1 MSLTTPRAA
10 PMPSRDLEE
19 AYAFCE
25 ALIRDVDKDR
35 YLASLFAPAASRP
48 HLFALYAFSFE
59 VSRVR
64 EVVSEPLP
72 GEVRLQWWRDALSVL
87 SQGSAQSNPVSMAL
101 LDTIERFRLPV
112 APLVALIDARIFDL
126 YDDPM
131 PTVADLEGYCG
142 ETCSALIRLASLI
155 LAGGEDPGGTEAA
168 GHAGVAYAVTGLLRA
183 FPWHA
188 MRGQV
193 YVPKEYLLAYG
204 ATRDDIASGRGGPGV
219 LSAMADMRQLAR
231 HHLART
237 RDLRSTIAPEIAPAF
252 LPTSLVETYLR
263 RMEKPDYDPFT
274 TVIQTPQWHRQWH
287 IWRQARRAARG

>member
-1 MSLTTPRAA
+1 MSLTTPRAT
-10 PMPSRDLEE
+10 PTPNRDLGG

-72 GEVRLQWWRDALSVL
+72 GEVRLQWWRDALSGP
-87 SQGSAQSNPVSMAL
+87 SQGSSQSNPVSMAL

-112 APLVALIDARIFDL
+112 APLVALIDVRIFDL

-131 PTVADLEGYCG
+131 PTVAELEGYCG

-155 LAGGEDPGGTEAA
+155 LAGGEDPGGAEAA
-168 GHAGVAYAVTGLLRA
+168 GHAGDVAGRYRRGLPRSDRPPHRCVHTLHPHGA
-183 FPWHA
+183 WGH
-188 MRGQV
+188 RG
-193 YVPKEYLLAYG
+193 ARG
-204 ATRDDIASGRGGPGV
+204 GRGPDPG
-219 LSAMADMRQLAR
+219 
-231 HHLART
+231 
-237 RDLRSTIAPEIAPAF
+237 
-252 LPTSLVETYLR
+252 R
-263 RMEKPDYDPFT
+263 RRGGRVVDG
-274 TVIQTPQWHRQWH
+274 
-287 IWRQARRAARG
+287 RR

>member
-1 MSLTTPRAA
+1 MSLTTPRAMTS
-10 PMPSRDLEE
+10 PNRDLEE
-19 AYAFCE
+19 AYAYCE

-35 YLASLFAPAASRP
+35 YLANLFAPANSRP
-48 HLFALYAFSFE
+48 HLFALHAFSFE

-72 GEVRLQWWRDALSVL
+72 GEVRLQWWRDALGGA
-87 SQGSAQSNPVSMAL
+87 SQASAQSNPVSMAL
-101 LDTIERFRLPV
+101 IDTIERFHLPV
-112 APLVALIDARIFDL
+112 APLIALIDARIFDL

-155 LAGGEDPGGTEAA
+155 LAGGRDPGAADAA

-231 HHLART
+231 HHLAKT
-237 RDLRSTIAPEIAPAF
+237 RELRETIAPEIVPAF
-252 LPTSLVETYLR
+252 LPTSLVEIYLR
-263 RMEKPDYDPFT
+263 RMEKPGYDPFT
-274 TVIQTPQWHRQWH
+274 TVVQAPQWQRQWQ
-287 IWRQARRAARG
+287 IWRQARRAMRG